1 MGLDIQD
8 LYWKMSM
15 KVRGKR
21 VGVGRKS
28 LKTDVALTHMKE
40 RRKRGLYRKSLR
52 TQFTSEKVL
61 ARSMESP

>member
-1 MGLDIQD
+1 
-8 LYWKMSM
+8 M

-28 LKTDVALTHMKE
+28 LKTDVALTHVKE
-40 RRKRGLYRKSLR
+40 RRKGGLYRKSLR